1 MEQKI
6 NQAIKDA
13 LSNAPK
19 RKFVESVDITFT
31 IRDVDLKNPTNRIKE
46 EIRLPSGRGREL
58 KIAMFAAS
66 EAATKAKAAG
76 LTVFTPQDIEDLGG
90 NKGKVFSP
98 QDIEDLGG
106 NKGKAKKI
114 ANSYDF
120 FLSEVPHMGLIGRY
134 LGVVLGPR
142 GKMPRPVPPTLDPG
156 IIAAGLMSTVV
167 VKSGDK
173 TTFHTAFGTANQ
185 SEEELQANAMAVY
198 NRVIS
203 KLERGL
209 GNIRSLYIKTSM
221 GPAQQIEVIN

>member
-1 MEQKI
+1 MEEKI

-31 IRDVDLKNPTNRIKE
+31 IKDVDLKNPTNRIKE

-76 LTVFTPQDIEDLGG
+76 LTVF
-90 NKGKVFSP
+90 SP
-98 QDIEDLGG
+98 QDIEDFGG
-106 NKGKAKKI
+106 NKGKAKKV

-167 VKSGDK
+167 IKSGDK
-173 TTFHTAFGTANQ
+173 TTFHAAIGTVNQ
-185 SEEELQANAMAVY
+185 SEEELYANAMEIY

-209 GNIRSLYIKTSM
+209 GNIRSLYIKTTM

>member
-76 LTVFTPQDIEDLGG
+76 LTVF
-90 NKGKVFSP
+90 SP

-106 NKGKAKKI
+106 NKGKAKKV

-156 IIAAGLMSTVV
+156 VIAAGLMSTVV

-173 TTFHTAFGTANQ
+173 TTFHTAFGTVDQ

-198 NRVIS
+198 TRVIS